1 MSKIYIYHHN
11 DHDGIVSAGILYNSL
26 RSLNNRKEIIF
37 HMIDYDVLLN
47 FDEINFI
54 DGDTVYFLDYSFS
67 NMHNIAQL
75 ENLLRKR
82 SNSNDVIWID
92 HHATSIGKL
101 EEYGIPGIRKIG
113 LCGAAWTY
121 LFCKD
126 KLDEYKDLS
135 KEDAS
140 DKFHNEAPLF
150 LRFIDDYD
158 CWKKL
163 YSQTNDFHYG
173 LIVSDPR
180 DLIIERL
187 MVEDDTDILPVFM
200 DVINTG
206 QKIQAYLNFNDRE
219 YHVNM
224 YGFEYT
230 LPEEHG
236 GYKCF
241 CLNRKG
247 NSLMFGDKINE
258 YDAVIPFFFVNGK
271 WKYSIFT
278 NKENV
283 DCKGVAESYG
293 GGGHAKAAGWIT
305 DKLIFEE

>member
-1 MSKIYIYHHN
+1 MSKIHIYHHN
-11 DHDGIVSAGILYNSL
+11 DHDGIVAAGILYNYL
-26 RSLNNRKEIIF
+26 RSLNNRNEIVF
-37 HMIDYDVLLN
+37 NMIDYDVLLN
-47 FDEINFI
+47 FDDINFVS
-54 DGDTVYFLDYSFS
+54 GDTVYFLDYSFS
-67 NMHNIAQL
+67 NIHNISKL

-82 SNSNDVIWID
+82 SNPNDVIWID

-101 EEYGIPGIRKIG
+101 EEYDIPGIRKIG

-121 LFCKD
+121 LFCEN
-126 KLDEYKDLS
+126 KLDVYKDLS
-135 KEDAS
+135 KEEVS
-140 DKFHNEAPLF
+140 LKFHSDENIPMF
-150 LRFIDDYD
+150 LKYIDDYD
-158 CWKKL
+158 CWKHI
-163 YSQTNDFHYG
+163 YEETNDFHYG
-173 LIVSDPR
+173 LTVSHPMNIAISSLLFDHNNML
-180 DLIIERL
+180 DIIR
-187 MVEDDTDILPVFM
+187 I
-200 DVINTG
+200 G
-206 QKIQAYLNFNDRE
+206 KHIQAYLNFNDRE

-247 NSLMFGDKINE
+247 NSLMFGDKVNE